1 MKDKIL
7 QAQLMQNV
15 KRKVLE
21 QEKKLNFQAQLKEM
35 ANEQSKGISPI
46 LNKKEK
52 EQGWKQPKLSDT
64 RDI

>member
-15 KRKVLE
+15 KRKVME

-52 EQGWKQPKLSDT
+52 EQGLRQPKLSDM